1 VRASVAVKERRLKDF
16 MFDFRRNYDRV
27 VSDVYCRRCKQIR

>member
-1 VRASVAVKERRLKDF
+1 

-27 VSDVYCRRCKQIR
+27 VGDVYCRRCKQIR